1 VINGV
6 SYMKAA
12 FNERLGRIFLQ
23 DLVVGKNRVS
33 VKFKN
38 NYRNDGYGLHSYRCN
53 KRQYLYS

>member
-38 NYRNDGYGLHSYRCN
+38 NYRKEWLRKFINNFS
-53 KRQYLYS
+53 